1 MSAEALTKTEYG
13 EVFTRQWVVETMLD
27 LIVYTPDRGLT
38 PDSSHFLGSGVLMG
52 IIRGMA

>member
-27 LIVYTPDRGLT
+27 LIVYTLT
-38 PDSSHFLGSGVLMG
+38 GASHLTRPTFWVLVS
-52 IIRGMA
+52 